1 MVKKIVKKNIFSKHQ
16 IKMSVA
22 ITNGVNYS
30 LKPTSV
36 RASRKQLVIPS
47 SNKTDFSPEDT
58 CVFYLPSL
66 RNNVMDGQSG
76 YLRFTVQVAT
86 AACNLDVS
94 AHSLIE
100 RIMTYGA
107 GGQLISDIQN
117 YSVLGNMLLDLQL
130 SQSEKLGLS
139 PLLGTEDVYGT
150 TTSAIPAAS
159 LLVTNRDA
167 TGTLINVG
175 AIDGSVQ
182 ATVGRLANAGAG
194 AAADVA
200 VTSTIND
207 ANRSGRTL
215 AIGSYTFCI
224 PLLHPL
230 FTLSEKMFPC
240 FAMADD
246 TRLEITW
253 SSVVKAVY
261 SAGAPVL
268 TIKNPE
274 IIVDY
279 IEFDSAVFPMIAQT
293 YAGRELIVPAQD
305 YRYYSSILPASA
317 GNVSQIIPS
326 KQMSARAFFFAFRP
340 AETQIQGAY
349 AVGSRVNPFWAASD
363 NFRLNIGG
371 VSYPQKPI
379 TTRVS
384 GDFSEWY
391 ASTQTALHAF
401 NSLHM
406 DGGVS
411 RAYYQKYPQYAGA
424 GPPVDY
430 RADTGVNSFRNAFS
444 LGINLDTLRG
454 QSETQNSGLNL
465 ANVTTYYEGT
475 LANAPKNSAN
485 ADQTISVDTY
495 VLHDV
500 MFIVDQQGNVSL
512 RF

>member
-1 MVKKIVKKNIFSKHQ
+1 
-16 IKMSVA
+16 MSVA
-22 ITNGVNYS
+22 LTNGVNYS

-36 RASRKQLVIPS
+36 RATRKQLVIPS

-76 YLRFTVQVAT
+76 YLRFTLQVAT
-86 AACNLDVS
+86 AGCNLDVS

-117 YSVLGNMLLDLQL
+117 YSVLATMLLDLQL

-139 PLLGTEDVYGT
+139 PILGSEESYGT
-150 TTSAIPAAS
+150 SQVAGTDAEIRAA
-159 LLVTNRDA
+159 VAD
-167 TGTLINVG
+167 
-175 AIDGSVQ
+175 
-182 ATVGRLANAGAG
+182 AGAT
-194 AAADVA
+194 AALLNARLSAGTPLDY
-200 VTSTIND
+200 
-207 ANRSGRTL
+207 NRKGRTL
-215 AIGSYTFCI
+215 AVGSYTFCI

-240 FAMADD
+240 FAMSDD

-253 SSVVKAVY
+253 SSVVKGVY

-274 IIVDY
+274 IVVDY

-293 YAGRELIVPAQD
+293 YAGRELVIPAQD
-305 YRYYSSILPASA
+305 YRYYSSIIPASA
-317 GNVSQIIPS
+317 GNISQIIPC
-326 KQMSARAFFFAFRP
+326 KVMSARAFFFAFRP
-340 AETQIQGAY
+340 AETQAQTDY
-349 AVGSRVNPFWAASD
+349 SVGSRVNPFWSASD

-379 TTRVS
+379 TTRVA
-384 GDFSEWY
+384 DEFSEWF

-401 NSLHM
+401 NNLSM
-406 DGGVS
+406 NGGVS
-411 RAYYQKYPQYAGA
+411 QTYYEVSTKNGGFRDA
-424 GPPVDY
+424 
-430 RADTGVNSFRNAFS
+430 ADSYRNAFS

-465 ANVTTYYEGT
+465 SNITTYYEGT
-475 LANAPKNSAN
+475 LAVAPTGAN
-485 ADQTISVDTY
+485 AMTVSVDTY
-495 VLHDV
+495 CLHDV
-500 MFIVDQQGNVSL
+500 MFIVDASGNVQL